1 MPAVLS
7 LLVVA
12 GCLAVSEAFAP
23 FLSFPHGCPGHGA
36 EHLRAPRPA
45 ALALRAQ
52 LFGFGAKSK
61 EKAPPPTQAARAAAA
76 AGQLKDE
83 RGNNV
88 GDTRYTVS
96 YGEDLDTFVED
107 LPAGTT
113 EEFIRDLA
121 EQLKASGLPQD
132 LRPARITYKNAVVG
146 SEVVDWMLRQRIAP
160 NRRVAVA
167 YGRELVRKAEVIHVA
182 RGHDFKDEELFY
194 RFVTPYEKGLLNPQT
209 PYQWFLLWA
218 ATPPV
223 TFAVIFA
230 FLFVAN
236 LPFLVPGAPD
246 LLGIVPK

>member
-1 MPAVLS
+1 M
-7 LLVVA
+7 
-12 GCLAVSEAFAP
+12 C
-23 FLSFPHGCPGHGA
+23 
-36 EHLRAPRPA
+36 
-45 ALALRAQ
+45 
-52 LFGFGAKSK
+52 
-61 EKAPPPTQAARAAAA
+61 ARARAHTH
-76 AGQLKDE
+76 
-83 RGNNV
+83 
-88 GDTRYTVS
+88 TRSRAHT
-96 YGEDLDTFVED
+96 
-107 LPAGTT
+107 GTT

>member
-1 MPAVLS
+1 M
-7 LLVVA
+7 
-12 GCLAVSEAFAP
+12 
-23 FLSFPHGCPGHGA
+23 
-36 EHLRAPRPA
+36 
-45 ALALRAQ
+45 
-52 LFGFGAKSK
+52 
-61 EKAPPPTQAARAAAA
+61 
-76 AGQLKDE
+76 
-83 RGNNV
+83 

-96 YGEDLDTFVED
+96 YGEDLDAFVED
-107 LPAGTT
+107 LPAGMHTDSMHRTNVHPRAHTHAHTHTRPRAHTGTT

>member
-1 MPAVLS
+1 M
-7 LLVVA
+7 
-12 GCLAVSEAFAP
+12 CT
-23 FLSFPHGCPGHGA
+23 
-36 EHLRAPRPA
+36 RARTHTRTHTHTRS
-45 ALALRAQ
+45 RAH
-52 LFGFGAKSK
+52 
-61 EKAPPPTQAARAAAA
+61 T
-76 AGQLKDE
+76 
-83 RGNNV
+83 
-88 GDTRYTVS
+88 
-96 YGEDLDTFVED
+96 
-107 LPAGTT
+107 GTT

>member
-1 MPAVLS
+1 M
-7 LLVVA
+7 
-12 GCLAVSEAFAP
+12 
-23 FLSFPHGCPGHGA
+23 
-36 EHLRAPRPA
+36 
-45 ALALRAQ
+45 
-52 LFGFGAKSK
+52 
-61 EKAPPPTQAARAAAA
+61 
-76 AGQLKDE
+76 
-83 RGNNV
+83 

-107 LPAGTT
+107 LPAGMHTDSMHRTNVHPRARTHTHTHTHTRSRAHTGTT

>member
-1 MPAVLS
+1 M
-7 LLVVA
+7 
-12 GCLAVSEAFAP
+12 CT
-23 FLSFPHGCPGHGA
+23 
-36 EHLRAPRPA
+36 R
-45 ALALRAQ
+45 
-52 LFGFGAKSK
+52 
-61 EKAPPPTQAARAAAA
+61 ARAHTHTH
-76 AGQLKDE
+76 
-83 RGNNV
+83 
-88 GDTRYTVS
+88 TRSRAHT
-96 YGEDLDTFVED
+96 
-107 LPAGTT
+107 GTT

-223 TFAVIFA
+223 TFAFIFA